1 MIISLNY
8 IDSRHGTAKTHCV
21 QERAVMELNFAVVV
35 VLWIDVVGNSDI
47 NPINQ
52 QLVNDM

>member
-1 MIISLNY
+1 
-8 IDSRHGTAKTHCV
+8 
-21 QERAVMELNFAVVV
+21 MELNFAVVV
-35 VLWIDVVGNSDI
+35 VLWIGDVENSDI

>member
-1 MIISLNY
+1 
-8 IDSRHGTAKTHCV
+8 
-21 QERAVMELNFAVVV
+21 MELNFAVVV
-35 VLWIDVVGNSDI
+35 VLWIDDVENSDI